1 MRWRAFRDDRCGAG
15 MTGAFTKIGLIPA
28 APDCAYDAS
37 SLAVTGRLDPTPNVA
52 GTGAWKEA
60 LLVGGDPGGPGVRSP
75 SEEPQQCRSGR
86 RSRLANKARPLRS
99 CGVES
104 QGSGGA
110 ETRTGPQIAERGC

>member
-1 MRWRAFRDDRCGAG
+1 MRWRTFRDDRCGAG

-60 LLVGGDPGGPGVRSP
+60 LLVGRDPGGLGASDR
-75 SEEPQQCRSGR
+75 RR
-86 RSRLANKARPLRS
+86 RSRSNVAPEDGLDWRIRRARYDPA
-99 CGVES
+99 VWN
-104 QGSGGA
+104 
-110 ETRTGPQIAERGC
+110 